1 MENTILNNLT
11 KTLSLKE
18 KRRLI
23 GHLAYITCLINER
36 RKEGNNNSICLMY
49 NDLELVSSIA
59 NYFNFCGYFTTYGK
73 EYLNYDL
80 IVSVTGEKE
89 LPSLNHFVE
98 NQTQGLDALSLIK
111 ILQEMVE
118 THGNLPVLFPNQSP
132 HELVKTVELTEKTYF
147 HTENGPKTVKCFLIK
162 TDLVEDEYLDIF

>member
-11 KTLSLKE
+11 KNLSLKE

-59 NYFNFCGYFTTYGK
+59 NYFNSYGYFATYGK
-73 EYLNYDL
+73 EYRNYDL
-80 IVSVTGEKE
+80 IVGVTGKKE
-89 LPSLNHFVE
+89 LPNLNDLVE
-98 NQTQGLDALSLIK
+98 DQTQSLDALSLIK

-118 THGNLPVLFPNQSP
+118 THGNLPVLFPNQNI
-132 HELVKTVELTEKTYF
+132 HELVKTVELTEKTVF
-147 HTENGPKTVKCFLIK
+147 HTENSPETVKCFLIK
-162 TDLVEDEYLDIF
+162 TDLVEDEDLDIF